1 MRRAKLR
8 FAMIG
13 FVLLW
18 LPLVVLYPLVL
29 AAQEAA
35 GRQSVDPEIA
45 MWGFLAATAAVGIS
59 TIAGAI
65 AVGMVGAAA
74 MGAIGERP
82 ELATRA
88 LIFVGLAEGIA
99 IYGLIVSVMILGKF

>member
-1 MRRAKLR
+1 MCRTKLWLVMGG
-8 FAMIG
+8 FFLTWVPSVILYP
-13 FVLLW
+13 FVLS
-18 LPLVVLYPLVL
+18 
-29 AAQEAA
+29 AQEAA
-35 GRQSVDPEIA
+35 VHQGVDPQIVK
-45 MWGFLAATAAVGIS
+45 WGFLTATAAVGIS

-82 ELATRA
+82 EIATRA

-99 IYGLIVSVMILGKF
+99 IYGLIVAVMILGKF